1 MKRMFQEGD
10 LNAGTIS
17 CGQGVGLVKKI
28 MPMKDII
35 ESIIQEANDLRRRLA
50 VL

>member
-1 MKRMFQEGD
+1 MLQEGD
-10 LNAGTIS
+10 LNAGTIF

-28 MPMKDII
+28 MPLKDII
-35 ESIIQEANDLRRRLA
+35 ESIIQEANDLRRRLV